1 MTRGRAAAVSVAAG
15 AVLVLVGGIAVLSLR
30 GADTTT
36 PYDESAALE
45 GFRAGTAAPVGPSP
59 VPTGTPA
66 SAATAGPTASPTG
79 TTSPS
84 PAPAPRTA
92 PGSAAAAPGRTA
104 PAEREEPEGV
114 YRYATEGHEEVD
126 ALGGARHDY
135 PASSTITYARKGCG
149 TEERWQPLEERVGVT
164 QTCPGAEGAEVRST
178 FQQRE
183 FFGQSQSQTYTCSP
197 GALVVPDD
205 PRPGRTWAATCRSDD
220 SELALSGRVV
230 ALEELVV
237 GGTRVPVVHV
247 TLRGTLTGSTR
258 GASHRELWIAR
269 SGGLLVQAEADTDTA
284 ADTAGGTVRYRE
296 TYRLRLTSLTPS
308 R

>member
-1 MTRGRAAAVSVAAG
+1 MTHGRAAVAVALG

-45 GFRAGTAAPVGPSP
+45 GFRAGTGAPAGPSP
-59 VPTGTPA
+59 SPTGTPST
-66 SAATAGPTASPTG
+66 SAAPSGSPTG
-79 TTSPS
+79 SAPAS

-92 PGSAAAAPGRTA
+92 QGSAAAAPGPTA
-104 PAEREEPEGV
+104 AGPTQREEPEGV

-135 PASSTITYARKGCG
+135 PASSTVTYTRKDCG

-220 SELALSGRVV
+220 SALALSGRVV
-230 ALEELVV
+230 GLEELVV
-237 GGTRVPVVHV
+237 DGTRVPVVHV

-269 SGGLLVQAEADTDTA
+269 NGGLLVQAEADTDTA